1 MKTAKCKSV
10 VLSTTPWREKKPE
23 KGVSVSHR
31 HISASLLCPYVKVF
45 VLFKTARRQEEKK
58 QLDPWIVPPASGSLG
73 SASGLLSSTKP
84 ANPARPS
91 ELDKV
96 AYRGKKC
103 LLTGWIVYFQPGS
116 LLSPALCVLTSF
128 SPLLQVAAWQLAS
141 TLASRDAN

>member
-10 VLSTTPWREKKPE
+10 VFSTTPWREKKPE

-31 HISASLLCPYVKVF
+31 RISASLLCPYVKVF

-96 AYRGKKC
+96 AYRGKKMSFNRANC
-103 LLTGWIVYFQPGS
+103 V
-116 LLSPALCVLTSF
+116 LSVGFAFITCALCFDLIFPPPPSGCLAASF
-128 SPLLQVAAWQLAS
+128 NISIPGC
-141 TLASRDAN
+141 